1 MLENEA
7 FTDEDQVVAYSNKRK
22 NLKNTSKSVAK
33 KGNTSPKNSAF
44 FNNSTIGDMSNVWQ
58 KYRRNMHEAKQK
70 TNGTESLN
78 SGRVP
83 KAHSMS
89 RQDYLIQQHKFN

>member
-70 TNGTESLN
+70 TNGRLRSSSL
-78 SGRVP
+78 
-83 KAHSMS
+83 AHKPLPVFRAWKKSLLQ
-89 RQDYLIQQHKFN
+89 RGL